1 METTVGT
8 AFDSTPNVAP
18 SPVYAVISELTEG
31 ISRPMFNQNSKPSAL
46 KELTVL
52 VTLYGA
58 EGSVKADLRPVW
70 LAVKRLQGQFTSHP
84 GIPRLIGQRLGA
96 SLPPSIDPASKRPMA
111 GIQFI
116 LNYRE

>member
-1 METTVGT
+1 METTVGAASDSSPNT
-8 AFDSTPNVAP
+8 APATA
-18 SPVYAVISELTEG
+18 YAVISELTEG
-31 ISRPMFNQNSKPSAL
+31 ISRPMFDQGGKPSAL
-46 KELTVL
+46 KEMTVL

-70 LAVKRLQGQFTSHP
+70 LAVKRLQGQITSHP
-84 GIPRLIGQRLGA
+84 GIPHLIGQRLGA

>member
-1 METTVGT
+1 MPLM
-8 AFDSTPNVAP
+8 AFDSTPNAAP
-18 SPVYAVISELTEG
+18 ATAYAVISELTEG
-31 ISRPMFNQNSKPSAL
+31 VSRAQFDQGGKPSNL

-58 EGSVKADLRPVW
+58 ESDVKADLRPIW
-70 LAVKRLQGQFTSHP
+70 LAVKRLQGQMTSHP
-84 GIPRLIGQRLGA
+84 GIPHLIGQRLGA
-96 SLPPSIDPASKRPMA
+96 GLPPSINQASKRPMA